1 MPGCNTTI
9 RIRQSITNHRRE
21 TIPITN
27 KCQAFLR
34 RLIRQINYEV
44 KGIMILLYSH
54 SPSVDPPQAM
64 GRAVLVE
71 QG

>member
-1 MPGCNTTI
+1 MSYNNPDTTI
-9 RIRQSITNHRRE
+9 HHCPHTRNDFQKKISAMNMWGL
-21 TIPITN
+21 
-27 KCQAFLR
+27 KW
-34 RLIRQINYEV
+34 QINYEV

-64 GRAVLVE
+64 GRAVLIE

>member
-9 RIRQSITNHRRE
+9 RIRQSITDHRRE
-21 TIPITN
+21 TILIIN
-27 KCQAFLR
+27 ECQAFSR
-34 RLIRQINYEV
+34 RLIWQINYEV

>member
-9 RIRQSITNHRRE
+9 RIRQSITDHRRE
-21 TIPITN
+21 TIPI
-27 KCQAFLR
+27 
-34 RLIRQINYEV
+34 RLIWQINYEV